1 MNLISVN
8 NAQKGKTNS
17 RFQQDF
23 NESETYGHMGTWAVL
38 YKACLL
44 NLILAIRVKTI
55 KLMGRQELAIWRYGG
70 GDILDSPNHINMKS
84 NSCLYPESQNIK
96 NVHLSSD
103 GRSLKVHL

>member
-1 MNLISVN
+1 MPKKAKQILGFSKILMKV
-8 NAQKGKTNS
+8 KP
-17 RFQQDF
+17 
-23 NESETYGHMGTWAVL
+23 MGTWAVL

-70 GDILDSPNHINMKS
+70 GDTLDSPNHINMKS